1 MWDIKRYSIIDSNYH
16 LISYSK
22 RDINRIVFGN
32 KLLSTIHLK
41 QYKKTTIQETVAAAW
56 FQNKNNN

>member
-41 QYKKTTIQETVAAAW
+41 QYKKQ
-56 FQNKNNN
+56 QLKKQ